1 MLNLEHTYLEL
12 PQPFYTRINPHA
24 LPKKKWVLY
33 NEELEFALFP
43 KTLSPKERLE
53 LCSGTLKECEGHIF
67 AQAYAG
73 HQFGNFTMLGDGRT
87 AVLGEFLHQGQR
99 YDLQLKG
106 SGTTPYSRR
115 GDGSATLSAM
125 LREYMMS
132 EAMHHLGIPTSRSLG
147 ILLTGEP
154 VQREKTHPGAVLT
167 RIMKSHI
174 RIGTFEYARYFLD
187 IESLDAL
194 LNYSV
199 KRHYPQLVDSTN
211 KIEEFI
217 LSVAKAQFQL
227 VAHWMSVGFV
237 HGVMNTDNTSISGET
252 FDYGPCAFINQFKRN
267 ACFSS
272 IDLQGRYAY
281 DQQGL
286 IVQWNLTRLTEALL
300 PLIDKNEEKALKKGQ
315 EIVQQF
321 QRLWQEEYYSTMVRK
336 IGFQQ
341 KSEASKI
348 LIDQFLLL
356 LEKEK
361 VDFTL
366 GFSNLC
372 RTVNDDDFCLQS
384 SPMKRWMDAWTIE
397 LARQGIN
404 QEAAELTM
412 RNANPA
418 RVPRNKFVEELLE
431 ECEKQEGIGTAF
443 HLFLEAIRE
452 PYQASEKYDKMLNPP
467 DGDFDLHYKTFCGT

>member
-1 MLNLEHTYLEL
+1 MLQLEHTYLEL
-12 PQPFYTRINPHA
+12 PQAFYSLAKPRA
-24 LPKKKWVLY
+24 LLKKKWVLY

-43 KTLSPKERLE
+43 EKLSPKERLE

-73 HQFGNFTMLGDGRT
+73 HQFGHFTMLGDGR
-87 AVLGEFLHQGQR
+87 ASVLGEFLHRGQR

-125 LREYMMS
+125 LREYIMS

-154 VQREKTHPGAVLT
+154 VLREKTHPGAVLT

-187 IESLDAL
+187 RESLEVL

-199 KRHYPQLVDSTN
+199 KRHYPQLIGSTN

-227 VAHWMSVGFV
+227 VAQWMSVGFV

-272 IDLQGRYAY
+272 IDHQGRYAY

-321 QRLWQEEYYSTMVRK
+321 QGLWQEEYYSTMVRK
-336 IGFQQ
+336 IGFHL

-348 LIDQFLLL
+348 LIDQFLIL

-366 GFSNLC
+366 GFSSLC
-372 RTVNDDDFCLQS
+372 RTVNSADICGQS
-384 SPMKRWMDAWTIE
+384 LPMQTWVNSWKIE
-397 LARQGIN
+397 LAREGIN
-404 QEAAELTM
+404 QESAEITM
-412 RNANPA
+412 RKVNPA
-418 RVPRNKFVEELLE
+418 RVPRNKILEEILD
-431 ECEKQEGIGTAF
+431 ECEKLEGVGTAF
-443 HLFLEAIRE
+443 HHFMEALIE

-467 DGDFDLHYKTFCGT
+467 GGDFDLHYKTFCGT